1 MSTPLLSTNVVE
13 KIICQELTTLSAET
27 CKLTLMNSIARDA
40 PGQRELLPS
49 LTRCSGISPRS
60 RSQTDAVG
68 LIPVLAVDLFRPAFH
83 CTGRSSQSHH
93 RSLRP

>member
-13 KIICQELTTLSAET
+13 KIICQELTTISAET

-40 PGQRELLPS
+40 PGQRELLSS
-49 LTRCSGISPRS
+49 LTRCSGISRS